1 MKSTRI
7 IAITLTA
14 IMAVTAFSG
23 CEEKTRTNNSTAE
36 SAESEQEVI
45 STPTVESSLDDVSSV
60 PEAETTSV
68 TKVSTK
74 TETTKPAK
82 TTEATTKTTEATTPA
97 TTKPVPEWTETK
109 AEGKRYLAVS
119 CYSRKKAL
127 LGAETVKLYDIN
139 DEVTVTAITDT
150 GYYKLKDGT
159 FIHSDYLSEE
169 KVVMTTVVTTTTT
182 TTTTATTPAPKP
194 VPVTSTMKRE
204 NKPKPVQNGKYISS
218 GYEPLDNIIFPLL
231 DKLIKNNMSEDDKR
245 LAIYD
250 YLVGFQYKE
259 RTLLVPKNKKAYE
272 EQLYA
277 VSLFEKGYG
286 ICYDFSSAF
295 KYMTKALG
303 MNTKMYYGQHKSRN
317 SGYTPH
323 TWTMLEIDGMN
334 YFYDPCMERVMI
346 NDGMG
351 AGNYY
356 RYKKPYYWF
365 YDYYITDY
373 ITD

>member
-82 TTEATTKTTEATTPA
+82 TTEATTKATEATTPA

-182 TTTTATTPAPKP
+182 TMTTATTPAPKP

-231 DKLIKNNMSEDDKR
+231 DKLIKNNMSDVDKLR
-245 LAIYD
+245 AIYN
-250 YLVGFQYKE
+250 YLMQYRYAE
-259 RTLLVPKNKKAYE
+259 RVVLIPQNKKQYA

-277 VSLFEKGYG
+277 MSLFEKGYG
-286 ICYDFSSAF
+286 ICYDFTGAF
-295 KYMTKALG
+295 TYMTRAIG
-303 MNTKMYYGQHKSRN
+303 FETRMIYGYHTSP
-317 SGYTPH
+317 SGGAGEH
-323 TWTMLEIDGMN
+323 SWAEIDMN
-334 YFYDPCMERVMI
+334 GTTYIFDPAIELLI
-346 NDGMG
+346 
-351 AGNYY
+351 GNNASSRFMRTYSEIGH
-356 RYKKPYYWF
+356 
-365 YDYYITDY
+365 YYIFS
-373 ITD
+373 

>member
-23 CEEKTRTNNSTAE
+23 CENDANKSNKSSPSYVGNNRKVTPVATTNSSDE
-36 SAESEQEVI
+36 RI
-45 STPTVESSLDDVSSV
+45 STS
-60 PEAETTSV
+60 EAETTSISV
-68 TKVSTK
+68 ASTK
-74 TETTKPAK
+74 ANTTKPVETTVTSTK
-82 TTEATTKTTEATTPA
+82 VTEASTPV

-119 CYSRKKAL
+119 CYSRKKAV

-139 DEVTVTAITDT
+139 DEVTVIAITDT

-182 TTTTATTPAPKP
+182 TTVATPAPKP
-194 VPVTSTMKRE
+194 VPITSSMKKE
-204 NKPKPVQNGKYISS
+204 DKPKPVKNGKYISS
-218 GYEPLDNIIFPLL
+218 GYEPLDNVIFPLL
-231 DKLIKNNMSEDDKR
+231 DKLIKNNMSDDDKR

-259 RTLLVPKNKKAYE
+259 RTLLIPKNKKAYE

-277 VSLFEKGYG
+277 ISLFEKGYG

-365 YDYYITDY
+365 YDYYITDR

>member
-23 CEEKTRTNNSTAE
+23 CENDANKSNKSSPSYVGNNRKVTPVATTNSSDERISASEAE
-36 SAESEQEVI
+36 
-45 STPTVESSLDDVSSV
+45 
-60 PEAETTSV
+60 ETTSISV
-68 TKVSTK
+68 TSTK
-74 TETTKPAK
+74 ANTTKPVETPVTSTK
-82 TTEATTKTTEATTPA
+82 VTETSTPV

-119 CYSRKKAL
+119 CYSRKKAV

-182 TTTTATTPAPKP
+182 TTVTTPAPKP
-194 VPVTSTMKRE
+194 VPITSSMKKE
-204 NKPKPVQNGKYISS
+204 DKPKPVKNGKYISS
-218 GYEPLDNIIFPLL
+218 GYEPLDNVIFPLL
-231 DKLIKNNMSEDDKR
+231 NKLIKDNMSDDDKR

-259 RTLLVPKNKKAYE
+259 RTLLIPKNKKAYE

-277 VSLFEKGYG
+277 ISLFEKGYG

-365 YDYYITDY
+365 YDYYITDR

>member
-23 CEEKTRTNNSTAE
+23 CENDANKSNKSSPSYVGNNRKVTPVATTNSSDERISASEAE
-36 SAESEQEVI
+36 
-45 STPTVESSLDDVSSV
+45 
-60 PEAETTSV
+60 ETTSISV
-68 TKVSTK
+68 TSTK
-74 TETTKPAK
+74 ANTTKPVE
-82 TTEATTKTTEATTPA
+82 TTVTSTKVTETSTPV

-119 CYSRKKAL
+119 CYSRKKAV

-182 TTTTATTPAPKP
+182 TTVTTPAPKP
-194 VPVTSTMKRE
+194 VPITSSMKKE
-204 NKPKPVQNGKYISS
+204 DKPKPVKNGKYISS
-218 GYEPLDNIIFPLL
+218 GYEPLDNVIFPLL
-231 DKLIKNNMSEDDKR
+231 NKLIKDNMSDDDKR

-259 RTLLVPKNKKAYE
+259 RTLLIPKNKKAYE

-277 VSLFEKGYG
+277 ISLFEKGYG

-365 YDYYITDY
+365 YDYYITDR